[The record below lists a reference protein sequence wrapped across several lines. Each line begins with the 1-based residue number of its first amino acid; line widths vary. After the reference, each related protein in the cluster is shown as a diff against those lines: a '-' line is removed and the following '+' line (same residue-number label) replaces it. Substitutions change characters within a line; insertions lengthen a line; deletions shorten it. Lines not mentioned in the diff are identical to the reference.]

1 MITLEDF
8 KNNDVIKRLKNN
20 LPLSLNDIKYL
31 EKILWDE
38 LGTKEEYTETYGKIP
53 LLKMI
58 SKIIGMDR
66 NAVEKEF
73 SEFLSDENLNSNQ
86 INFVRHIVDYI
97 AQNGSID
104 KEKLQEF
111 PIVNKF
117 GGVGELFKNK
127 TDVLIEII
135 GAVEKVNG
143 RFEHISQE
151 SGFNSN

>member
-1 MITLEDF
+1 MERYLEDF

-20 LPLSLNDIKYL
+20 HPLSLNDIKYL
-31 EKILWDE
+31 EKVLWDE

-53 LLKMI
+53 LLKMV

-66 NAVEKEF
+66 NVVEKEF

-97 AQNGSID
+97 AQNGKTNIR
-104 KEKLQEF
+104 ELEG
-111 PIVNKF
+111 VNKF

>member
-1 MITLEDF
+1 M
-8 KNNDVIKRLKNN
+8 
-20 LPLSLNDIKYL
+20 
-31 EKILWDE
+31 
-38 LGTKEEYTETYGKIP
+38 GTKEEYTETYGKIP

-66 NAVEKEF
+66 DAVEKEF

-117 GGVGELFKNK
+117 GGVGELFKDK

-143 RFEHISQE
+143 RFEYISQE